1 MWQKE
6 QVIHEFQKRGKRIT
20 GQREMLLDVILE
32 GNWSSCKDVY
42 YEARKRDPKLGMAT
56 GLPDG
61 KYPGGD
67 RDSDPDLPLF
77 PAAEGRINSASALLH
92 NTSAPAVGPKS
103 MTNRPV

>member
-20 GQREMLLDVILE
+20 GQREMLLDVIQKK
-32 GNWSSCKDVY
+32 GS
-42 YEARKRDPKLGMAT
+42 EAWHGYR
-56 GLPDG
+56 LPDG

>member
-20 GQREMLLDVILE
+20 GQREMILE

-56 GLPDG
+56 VYRTVNTLEEIGILTRTYRYSLP
-61 KYPGGD
+61 
-67 RDSDPDLPLF
+67 
-77 PAAEGRINSASALLH
+77 
-92 NTSAPAVGPKS
+92 PKEE
-103 MTNRPV
+103 

>member
-1 MWQKE
+1 MEVRRTDMWQKE

-42 YEARKRDPKLGMAT
+42 YEAS
-56 GLPDG
+56 